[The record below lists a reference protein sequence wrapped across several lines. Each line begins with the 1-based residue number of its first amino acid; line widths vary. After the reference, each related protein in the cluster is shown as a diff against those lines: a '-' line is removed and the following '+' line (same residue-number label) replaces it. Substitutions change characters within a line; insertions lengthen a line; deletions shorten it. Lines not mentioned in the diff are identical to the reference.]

1 MIAGKRTAKN
11 LNQVSQVDQ
20 VKEEGKEEEP
30 AGVPKLDPPG
40 QLPSQAV
47 HQHVQGEVAHL
58 TLSYL
63 TSSRCTTGGGARLTW
78 AGQRSGS
85 NQSEPKMRSG
95 RERGF
100 ITTC

>member
-30 AGVPKLDPPG
+30 AGVPELDPPG

-63 TSSRCTTGGGARLTW
+63 NSSRCTTGGGGEVEMGGSKVGVKSKSAKD
-78 AGQRSGS
+78 AVRSRKGV
-85 NQSEPKMRSG
+85 
-95 RERGF
+95 
-100 ITTC
+100 

>member
-11 LNQVSQVDQ
+11 LNQVSP

-30 AGVPKLDPPG
+30 AGVPKLDPPS